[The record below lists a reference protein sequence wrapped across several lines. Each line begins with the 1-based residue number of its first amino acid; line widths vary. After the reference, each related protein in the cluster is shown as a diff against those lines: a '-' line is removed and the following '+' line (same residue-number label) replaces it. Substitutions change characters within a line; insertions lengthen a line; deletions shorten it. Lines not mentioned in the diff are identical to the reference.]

1 MPIWPW
7 CRRMLSAGAGEAA
20 TGDSADPV
28 RFFQNLAPSRPVSGY
43 GPRERYRD
51 FRAVFLDSP
60 AGRRVLWQLF
70 DWARVFAPATV
81 PGDPY
86 ATHFRDGERN
96 IGLRVL
102 AALNAEPPEPPIR
115 AEGERPRGEAQEE
128 ER

>member
-7 CRRMLSAGAGEAA
+7 RRRHPFA
-20 TGDSADPV
+20 GDSDAVSGDTPDPV
-28 RFFQNLAPSRPVSGY
+28 GFFEGLAPSRPASGY

-51 FRAVFLDSP
+51 FRAVFLESP
-60 AGRRVLWQLF
+60 AGRRVLWQIF

-96 IGLRVL
+96 LGLRVL
-102 AALNAEPPEPPIR
+102 AALNAEPPETPKT
-115 AEGERPRGEAQEE
+115 AESDQPREE
-128 ER
+128 EG